1 MIAHKRLICAPVSLG
16 SLHLP
21 TLMLAGEYLFEICTH
36 GWTEIGGGV
45 GNCHG

>member
-1 MIAHKRLICAPVSLG
+1 
-16 SLHLP
+16 
-21 TLMLAGEYLFEICTH
+21 MLAGEYMFEICTH